1 MKNNNGNDI
10 NIEYSIKNLAF
21 PLNITNEIVDEL
33 LSSKNK
39 DNAKKQKTGLEM
51 MYS

>member
-21 PLNITNEIVDEL
+21 PLIITNEIIDEL
-33 LSSKNK
+33 LSSKSN
-39 DNAKKQKTGLEM
+39 KKQKTGLEM